1 MSAELAIHVAHLSKH
16 FKGQRAV
23 DDVSF
28 DVKQGEVFGL
38 LGPNGAGKTT
48 ILRMLTTLLTPTA
61 GEVLIFGHDLK
72 REGRLARSM
81 FGVTGQ
87 NASLDE
93 DLSAHENLM
102 IFARLN
108 GLTRAQA
115 RQRTQE
121 LLTEFSLEHSADKA
135 LATFSGGM
143 RRRVDLAISLITR
156 PALIFLDEPTTGL
169 DPQTR
174 AEMWTTIR
182 RLVQQGSTVFLTTQY
197 LEEADQLADRVAV
210 IDHGKLI
217 QVGTPA
223 ALKRAT
229 GESTMTVKI
238 NQQSQVPLA
247 VRILTAELAT
257 TPHVTGQQLVAKF
270 KHTSQITSG
279 LTRLRDAHIDI
290 SQLTVR
296 EPTLDDV
303 FMALTVGQN

>member
-1 MSAELAIHVAHLSKH
+1 M
-16 FKGQRAV
+16 
-23 DDVSF
+23 
-28 DVKQGEVFGL
+28 

-121 LLTEFSLEHSADKA
+121 LLAEFSLEHSADKA

-156 PALIFLDEPTTGL
+156 PSLIFLDEPTTGL
-169 DPQTR
+169 DPRTR

-238 NQQSQVPLA
+238 NNQSQVSLA

-270 KHTSQITSG
+270 KRTSQITSG

-290 SQLTVR
+290 SELTVR